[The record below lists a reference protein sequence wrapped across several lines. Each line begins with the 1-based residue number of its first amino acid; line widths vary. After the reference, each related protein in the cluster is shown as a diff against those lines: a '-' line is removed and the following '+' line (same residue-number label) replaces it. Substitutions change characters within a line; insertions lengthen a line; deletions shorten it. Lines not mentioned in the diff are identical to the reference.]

1 MKEQYK
7 GEFITED
14 DLKHA
19 FDEMYVQRQIK
30 SGAIKRH
37 SYESMRYGGADL
49 VTAEYYKG
57 VYQIRAFEFK
67 LKDWRKALG
76 QAKENLKFAHQSF
89 IVLPSNQVKNALETG
104 ADFIKENKIGIIGVD
119 PVTKHW
125 KIEKYAYSQ
134 KDDEISLSQEIFKL
148 LLGEVN

>member
-7 GEFITED
+7 GEFITEEE
-14 DLKHA
+14 LKKA
-19 FDEMYVQRQIK
+19 FDENYVQRQEKNGTIK
-30 SGAIKRH
+30 KH

-49 VTAEYYKG
+49 VTCENYKG

-89 IVLPSNQVKNALETG
+89 IVIPTNQVKNVFDSG
-104 ADFIKENKIGIIGVD
+104 SDFVKENKIGIIGVD
-119 PVTKHW
+119 PATKKW

-134 KDDEISLSQEIFKL
+134 KDEDISLSQEIFKL